1 MTDKP
6 QTQLD
11 QALDRIDILEDRLA
25 KQDVAIA
32 EMAKGFGIHQN
43 ALELHQQSIETTQ
56 KNVSGTLDIIEKM
69 VRNPKR

>member
-25 KQDVAIA
+25 KQEKSILMMA
-32 EMAKGFGIHQN
+32 ELLDTHQKAQQYHNKALKGLAEVTKF
-43 ALELHQQSIETTQ
+43 TTEGVTILM
-56 KNVSGTLDIIEKM
+56 KE
-69 VRNPKR
+69 RKR